1 MHVVQCFSNL
11 TFEMKKKALAF
22 FLLFIAF
29 LFISASPNRGKGGGQ
44 SSLLQALAKE
54 QQWVDSLFRAMTP
67 DERLGQLFWLRAQ
80 TGWSDEN
87 IELVAQQIRQYHP
100 GGLCFFN
107 PTGKGTPEKQV
118 ELTNRYQALSPQVP
132 LLISIDGEWGIGW
145 RYKGKALAF
154 PRQLMLG
161 AIQDDKL
168 IYQMGAGIARHCKRM
183 GIHINFAPVAD
194 VNNNAANPVINF
206 RSFGEDPYNVA
217 AKAYMYMKGMQD
229 NGIMACAK
237 HFPGH
242 GDTNVDSH
250 RDLPVIPHTKA
261 RLDSVEL
268 LPFRIL
274 AQQGV
279 ASIMVAHLDVPALDA
294 TKGLPTS
301 LSRPVITGVLKDQL
315 HFNGLVLTDALEMKG
330 VTKNY
335 KPGEVEAKAL
345 AAGNDVLLLPSD
357 VDAAFKTVKAWLQ
370 DGRLDSNLVYASVK
384 KVLRWKYRMGLTS
397 FQPIPTEGLRAALN
411 DNHAKA
417 VKRTLIQNA
426 LTLVRNDGDLL
437 PLKDVSSLD
446 IAALGIGDLDN
457 SQFLP
462 RLQSYADIPLLTCA
476 RDISGADS
484 RAMLSKFKDKDLVIV
499 SLRGMSQS
507 AAKNWGLKQS
517 AIDFIKKLQRE
528 TRVVLVV
535 FGNPYALKYFDEVGC
550 VLEAYDAGDDIEDLA
565 AQALFGAFPILGKL
579 PVTASP
585 ESRGGAGVITPS
597 LQRLSYGL
605 PEEVGMSSARLLKI
619 DTLVRE
625 AIDSA
630 ATPGAVVLIAKAGKV
645 VFHKAYG
652 KHTYAK
658 EARRTQVSDI
668 FDLASITKIAASTV
682 SLMKL
687 QEDGKFNVNDPVEK
701 YLHEFGSTNK
711 AGIPMLDMLTHR
723 ARLTTWIKFYEAT
736 ISKQAKPLSKY
747 YSNKKS
753 EQFPY
758 PVAKDLWMRADYP
771 DTIWQAIRESPLL
784 ETEEYKY
791 SDLAFYI
798 AGEIVHRLSGQHI
811 EDYAR
816 DRFYEPLGM
825 RTTTYRPLEKFPLDR
840 MPPAEEDS
848 YFRVR
853 RIQGYVHDMGAAM
866 LNGATGHA
874 GLFSDANDLTI
885 LMQMLL
891 NKGNYGGR
899 QYLKPE
905 TIHQYASRC
914 GKCTRRGIG
923 FDMRQTKEGFE
934 PNLSTLASENTFGHL
949 GFTGTAAW
957 ADPDNGLVFI
967 FLSNRTW
974 PGMHN
979 NKLGKMNTR
988 VKVQDAVYEALEK
1001 LP

>member
-1 MHVVQCFSNL
+1 MHIVQCFANL
-11 TFEMKKKALAF
+11 TFEMKKRAFSLLFLFLAF
-22 FLLFIAF
+22 LL
-29 LFISASPNRGKGGGQ
+29 ISAATFREKTGGQ
-44 SSLLQALAKE
+44 PPQLQALVKE
-54 QQWVDSLFRAMTP
+54 QQWVDSLFQAMTP
-67 DERLGQLFWLRAQ
+67 GERLGQLFWLRAQ
-80 TGWSDEN
+80 SDWSQKKMD
-87 IELVAQQIRQYHP
+87 LLAQQIRQYHP

-132 LLISIDGEWGIGW
+132 LMISIDGEWGIGW

-168 IYQMGAGIARHCKRM
+168 IYQMGAEIARHCKRM
-183 GIHINFAPVAD
+183 GIHVNFAPVAD
-194 VNNNAANPVINF
+194 VNNNAANPVINY
-206 RSFGEDPYNVA
+206 RSFGEAPYNVA

-229 NGIMACAK
+229 HGIMACAK

-250 RDLPVIPHTKA
+250 RDLPVIPHTRA

-268 LPFRIL
+268 FPFKIL
-274 AQQGV
+274 AEQGA
-279 ASIMVAHLDVPALDA
+279 ASVMVAHLEVPALDA

-335 KPGEVEAKAL
+335 KPGEVEALAL

-357 VDAAFKTVKAWLQ
+357 LDAGFKTVKAWLR
-370 DGRLDSNLVYASVK
+370 DGRLDSSLVYTSVK

-397 FQPIPTEGLRAALN
+397 FEPISTEGLRADLS
-411 DNHAKA
+411 DNHAKT
-417 VKRTLIQNA
+417 VKRSLIQNA
-426 LTLVRNDGDLL
+426 LTLVRNEGDLL
-437 PLKDVSSLD
+437 PLKDINSLD
-446 IAALGIGDLDN
+446 IAALGIGGTDN
-457 SQFLP
+457 SRFLP
-462 RLQSYADIPLLTCA
+462 RLQSYADISLLTCA
-476 RDISGADS
+476 RDISSADNKD
-484 RAMLSKFKDKDLVIV
+484 LFSKLKDKDLVIV

-517 AIDFIKKLQRE
+517 AIDFIKKLRSE

-535 FGNPYALKYFDEVGC
+535 FGNPYALKYFDDVGC

-565 AQALFGAFPILGKL
+565 AQALFGAFPIQGRL

-585 ESRGGAGVITPS
+585 ESRGGTGVITPS

-625 AIDSA
+625 AIDSQ
-630 ATPGAVVLIAKAGKV
+630 ATPGAVVLVAKDGKV
-645 VFHKAYG
+645 VFQKAFG
-652 KHTYAK
+652 RHTYEK

-668 FDLASITKIAASTV
+668 FDLASVTKIAATTV

-687 QEDGKFNVNDPVEK
+687 QDDGKFNVNDPVEK
-701 YLHEFGSTNK
+701 YLHEFANTNK

-723 ARLTTWIKFYEAT
+723 ARLTTWIRFYEAT
-736 ISKQAKPLSKY
+736 ISKKAKPLPKY
-747 YSNKKS
+747 YSDKKS

-798 AGEIVHRLSGQHI
+798 AGEIVRRLSGQHI

-840 MPPAEEDS
+840 MPPTEEDS
-848 YFRVR
+848 YFRDR

-874 GLFSDANDLTI
+874 GLFSDANDLAI

-891 NKGNYGGR
+891 NKGSYGGR

-905 TIHQYASRC
+905 TIHQYANRC

-923 FDMRQTKEGFE
+923 FDMRQTKEGLK
-934 PNLSTLASENTFGHL
+934 PNLSTLAGDNTFGHL
-949 GFTGTAAW
+949 GFTGNAVW
-957 ADPDNGLVFI
+957 ADPDNNLVYI
-967 FLSNRTW
+967 FLSNRTY
-974 PGMHN
+974 PSMHN
-979 NKLGKMNTR
+979 YKLKKMNTR

>member
-1 MHVVQCFSNL
+1 MHAIQRFANL
-11 TFEMKKKALAF
+11 TFEMGKKTLPLL
-22 FLLFIAF
+22 LLFLAF
-29 LFISASPNRGKGGGQ
+29 LFISSANFQRKDGGKPPH
-44 SSLLQALAKE
+44 SHALAKE
-54 QQWVDSLFRAMTP
+54 QQWVDSIFQTMTP

-80 TGWSDEN
+80 SDWSGEN
-87 IELVAQQIRQYHP
+87 IDLLARQIRQYHP

-107 PTGKGTPEKQV
+107 PSGKGTPEKQV
-118 ELTNRYQALSPQVP
+118 EITNRYQALSPQVP
-132 LLISIDGEWGIGW
+132 LLISIDAEWGIGW
-145 RYKGKALAF
+145 RYKGMALDF
-154 PRQLMLG
+154 PRQLLLG
-161 AIQDDKL
+161 AIQDNKL
-168 IYQMGAGIARHCKRM
+168 IYQMGAEIARHCKRM

-194 VNNNAANPVINF
+194 VNNNAANPVINY

-217 AKAYMYMKGMQD
+217 AKAYMFMKGMQD

-250 RDLPVIPHTKA
+250 RDLPVIPHNRA

-274 AQQGV
+274 AQQGA
-279 ASIMVAHLDVPALDA
+279 ASIMVAHLDVPALDP

-301 LSRPVITGVLKDQL
+301 LSRPAITGVLKNQL

-335 KPGEVEAKAL
+335 KPGEVEAMAL

-357 VDAAFKTVKAWLQ
+357 VDAGFKTVKAWLQ
-370 DGRLDSNLVYASVK
+370 DGRLDSSSVYTSVK
-384 KVLRWKYRMGLTS
+384 KVLHWKYRLGLTS
-397 FQPIPTEGLRAALN
+397 FDPISTEGLSADLN
-411 DNHAKA
+411 DSHAKA

-426 LTLVRNDGDLL
+426 LTLVRNDGGLL
-437 PLKDVSSLD
+437 PLKDVSSPG

-457 SQFLP
+457 SQFLQ
-462 RLQSYADIPLLTCA
+462 RLQSYADIPPLTCDS
-476 RDISGADS
+476 DISAADS
-484 RAMLSKFKDKDLVIV
+484 RAMLSKLKGKDLVIV

-517 AIDFIKKLQRE
+517 AIDFIKKLQRQ

-535 FGNPYALKYFDEVGC
+535 FGNPYALKYFDGVGC
-550 VLEAYDAGDDIEDLA
+550 VLEAYDEGDDIEDLA
-565 AQALFGAFPILGKL
+565 AQALFGAFPIQGKL

-585 ESRGGAGVITPS
+585 ESSGGMGLVTPG

-605 PEEVGMSSARLLKI
+605 PEEVGMSSASLLKI
-619 DTLVRE
+619 DGLVRE
-625 AIDSA
+625 AIDSE
-630 ATPGAVVLIAKAGKV
+630 ATPGAVVLVAKDGKV
-645 VFHKAYG
+645 VFQKAYG
-652 KHTYAK
+652 KHTYEK
-658 EARRTQVSDI
+658 EATRTQVSDI
-668 FDLASITKIAASTV
+668 FDLASVTKIAATTV

-687 QEDGKFNVNDPVEK
+687 QEDGKFSVNDPVEK

-736 ISKQAKPLSKY
+736 ISAEAKPLSLY
-747 YSNKKS
+747 YSDRKS

-771 DTIWQAIRESPLL
+771 DSIWQAIRQSPLL

-798 AGEIVHRLSGQHI
+798 AGEIVHRLSSQHI
-811 EDYAR
+811 EDYAHNC
-816 DRFYEPLGM
+816 FYEPLGM
-825 RTTTYRPLEKFPLDR
+825 RTTTYRPLEKFPPGR
-840 MPPAEEDS
+840 MPPTEDDH
-848 YFRVR
+848 YFRDR

-874 GLFSDANDLTI
+874 GLFSDANDLAI

-891 NKGNYGGR
+891 NKGSYGGR

-923 FDMRQTKEGFE
+923 FDMPQIQKGLE
-934 PNLSTLASENTFGHL
+934 PNLSLLASENTFGHL
-949 GFTGTAAW
+949 GFTGNAVW
-957 ADPDNGLVFI
+957 ADPDNGLVYI
-967 FLSNRTW
+967 FLSNRTY
-974 PGMHN
+974 PSMFN

-988 VKVQDAVYEALEK
+988 IKVQDAVYEALEK
-1001 LP
+1001 VP